1 VSKIDLPRLAKP
13 SKALGSDRTR
23 KALGRAY
30 VVEPNGHR
38 ELIASDSYIMARIP
52 VADDVPLGNLS
63 GEALKRIEKGERHEV
78 HDDGIEFLTKDGVAV
93 KYPADRGFSMFE
105 KNVPEFDATDR
116 TIAIGINPKLLASL
130 AEALGAAAGQ
140 GVRLEI
146 PLDKHGN
153 QELRAMRVTAI
164 LGKESP
170 KPSGLIMPIRLD
182 A

>member
-1 VSKIDLPRLAKP
+1 MNKIDLPRRAKP
-13 SKALGSDRTR
+13 SKALGSDPSR

-38 ELIASDSYIMARIP
+38 ELIVSDSYIMARIP
-52 VADDVPLGNLS
+52 LADDVPLGNLS

-78 HDDGIEFLTKDGVAV
+78 HDDGVEFLTKDGTTV
-93 KYPADRGFSMFE
+93 KYPADTGFSMFE
-105 KNVPEFDATDR
+105 KNVPEFDAIGR
-116 TIAIGINPKLLASL
+116 TVAIGINPKLLASL
-130 AEALGAAAGQ
+130 AEALGAAGQ

-153 QELRAMRVTAI
+153 QKLRAMRVTPI
-164 LGKESP
+164 LGKEDP

-182 A
+182 S